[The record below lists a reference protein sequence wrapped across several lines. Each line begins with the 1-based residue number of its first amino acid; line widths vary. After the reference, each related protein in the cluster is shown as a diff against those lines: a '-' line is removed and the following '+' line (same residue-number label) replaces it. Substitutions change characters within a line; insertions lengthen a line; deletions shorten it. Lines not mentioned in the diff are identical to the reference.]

1 MSAMWP
7 EGFIGHEWKVDQCQL
22 SGSVLSVVIRLVI
35 YGGSVRGQACDPL
48 E

>member
-7 EGFIGHEWKVDQCQL
+7 EGFVGHEWKVDRCL
-22 SGSVLSVVIRLVI
+22 RCGSVLSVVMRLVI
-35 YGGSVRGQACDPL
+35 YGGSVRGRAWDSL